1 MVSSPSIRSPE
12 SEIAASS
19 ASSARAAGESGT
31 VVAARASASLS
42 FRAESLARESSTTI
56 GSISG
61 ASGLAV
67 PVASVASAVSAVS
80 VVLPESAA
88 SGASAEPIAAPCG
101 SSVSAD
107 TGAEEGEVANNAEA
121 CIQSGRHP
129 RATAAAPSAMLSAS
143 STSPRRAPRPRRP
156 VGHHPGPQVRTG
168 RPASEGRPRREAT
181 ARVGRELAARS
192 APAASLAPSG
202 SSMTPG

>member
-1 MVSSPSIRSPE
+1 MVSSSSIRSPE
-12 SEIAASS
+12 SEIVASS

-42 FRAESLARESSTTI
+42 FRAESLARDSSTTI

-67 PVASVASAVSAVS
+67 PVASAVSAVS
-80 VVLPESAA
+80 AVLPESAA